1 MSEIS
6 KILGISIPKLTKEFD
21 QIDVA
26 EGLQYEFDGNPIN
39 LLIDATF
46 FGRDYGYLCF
56 HDCSRIIY
64 FKEIKTESVRN
75 LREGL
80 NVLKE
85 AKYIIRSITIDGRRG
100 YYNNIRRIFGNI
112 PIQMCIF
119 HQKAII
125 RRYITDNPQ
134 SNCGQELKELCT
146 RLTDVNTHQKFIDD
160 FYKLK
165 DKYRY
170 ILAKRNVDGNYK
182 HQSLRSAF
190 RSLDANMMH
199 IFLYTDSKS
208 LEIPPTINHL
218 EGLFSHLKE
227 RINIHRGL
235 RLERKKKA
243 IKFLLKN
250 LGQKSKK

>member
-1 MSEIS
+1 M
-6 KILGISIPKLTKEFD
+6 
-21 QIDVA
+21 
-26 EGLQYEFDGNPIN
+26 
-39 LLIDATF
+39 
-46 FGRDYGYLCF
+46 
-56 HDCSRIIY
+56 
-64 FKEIKTESVRN
+64 
-75 LREGL
+75 
-80 NVLKE
+80 LKE
-85 AKYIIRSITIDGRRG
+85 AKYVLKSITVDGRRG
-100 YYNNIRRIFGNI
+100 YYNNIRKIFGNI

-125 RRYITDNPQ
+125 RRYITDNPK
-134 SNCGQELKELCT
+134 SDCGQELKELCK
-146 RLTDVNTHQKFIDD
+146 RLTEVNAHQKFIDD

-165 DKYRY
+165 NKYRY
-170 ILAKRNVDGNYK
+170 LLAKRNADGNYK
-182 HQSLRSAF
+182 YQSLRSAF

-199 IFLYTDSKS
+199 IFLYTDSKV

-250 LGQKSKK
+250 LGQKHKK